1 MSPGEIED
9 IEIKLLVAA
18 MNERYGYDLRSY
30 APSFLRRRLEGARAK
45 SKAASFAEM
54 QHRVLHDHAFFVELL
69 EELSIGVTEMF
80 RDPPFFEAFRERVV
94 PMLRTYPL
102 PKIWHAGCATGEE
115 VYATAIILKEE
126 DVYDRCQIH
135 ATDVSGRSLEHAK
148 QGVYP
153 AARMNDVV
161 EAYER
166 SGGKGKLSDHYT
178 EAYGGIAFRESLRRN
193 VLFFEHN
200 LVSDHVFGEMHVIFC
215 RNVLIYF
222 DKALKH
228 RVVAKFAESLRSG
241 GVLCLGSSERLSP
254 QELSLGFRELVPER
268 RIYRYDP

>member
-1 MSPGEIED
+1 MSPGEIEE
-9 IEIKLLVAA
+9 IELKLLVTA
-18 MNERYGYDLRSY
+18 MNERYGYDLRNY

-45 SKAASFAEM
+45 SRSTTYAEM
-54 QHRVLHDHAFFVELL
+54 QHRVLYDHAFFL
-69 EELSIGVTEMF
+69 EVLEALSIGVTEMF
-80 RDPPFFEAFRERVV
+80 RDPPFFEAFRARVV

-102 PKIWHAGCATGEE
+102 PKILHAGCATGEE

-126 DVYDRCQIH
+126 DVYERCQIH
-135 ATDVSGRSLEHAK
+135 ATDVSGRALEHAK

-153 AARMNDVV
+153 ATRVSEIA

-166 SGGKGKLSDHYT
+166 SGGKGALSDHYT
-178 EAYGGIAFRESLRRN
+178 EAYGGIAFRDSLRRN

-222 DKALKH
+222 DKELKH
-228 RVVAKFAESLRSG
+228 RVVRKFAASLRSG
-241 GVLCLGSSERLSP
+241 GVLCLGSSERLSA
-254 QELSLGFRELVPER
+254 QELALGFRELVPER
-268 RIYRYDP
+268 RIYRYEP